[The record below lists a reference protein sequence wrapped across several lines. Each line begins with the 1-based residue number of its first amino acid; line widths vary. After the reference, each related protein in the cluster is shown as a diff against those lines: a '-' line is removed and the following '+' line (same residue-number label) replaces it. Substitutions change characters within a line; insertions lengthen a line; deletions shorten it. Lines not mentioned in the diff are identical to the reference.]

1 MIQAKNGK
9 QTVSETASQT
19 RRMLESRLSEAQRL
33 EHEVGQWIKQ
43 NPMIGL
49 SLAVAVGIGL
59 GLLLKR
65 RR

>member
-9 QTVSETASQT
+9 QTVAETAPQT
-19 RRMLESRLSEAQRL
+19 RRMLESGLSEAQRL
-33 EHEVGQWIKQ
+33 EHKVGQWIQ
-43 NPMIGL
+43 HNPMIGL